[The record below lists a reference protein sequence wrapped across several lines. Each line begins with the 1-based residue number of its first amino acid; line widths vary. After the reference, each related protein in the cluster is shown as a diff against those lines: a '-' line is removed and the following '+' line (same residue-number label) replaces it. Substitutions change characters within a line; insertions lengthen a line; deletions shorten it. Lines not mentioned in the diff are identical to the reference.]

1 MKRRAEKVKV
11 IGGQMNGSSSWNRRQ
26 KKHDGGVRKIEKGVK
41 EEQELPMGRRG
52 VGLSGEQAE
61 DMIKRWLVREENNAK
76 VPTDPRIEC

>member
-41 EEQELPMGRRG
+41 EEQELLVRRRG
-52 VGLSGEQAE
+52 LDSGEQAE
-61 DMIKRWLVREENNAK
+61 DMIKRWLVVQK
-76 VPTDPRIEC
+76 VKRCI

>member
-52 VGLSGEQAE
+52 LDSGGQAE
-61 DMIKRWLVREENNAK
+61 NMIKRWLGRGENNAK
-76 VPTDPRIEC
+76 DPTDPRIEC

>member
-41 EEQELPMGRRG
+41 EEQELLMGRRG
-52 VGLSGEQAE
+52 VGLRRTSRKYDKEMVG
-61 DMIKRWLVREENNAK
+61 
-76 VPTDPRIEC
+76 PRRKQCQRPYGTKN

>member
-41 EEQELPMGRRG
+41 EEQELLLEEE
-52 VGLSGEQAE
+52 VLDSGEQAE
-61 DMIKRWLVREENNAK
+61 NMIKRWLGRGENNAK
-76 VPTDPRIEC
+76 DPTEPRIEC